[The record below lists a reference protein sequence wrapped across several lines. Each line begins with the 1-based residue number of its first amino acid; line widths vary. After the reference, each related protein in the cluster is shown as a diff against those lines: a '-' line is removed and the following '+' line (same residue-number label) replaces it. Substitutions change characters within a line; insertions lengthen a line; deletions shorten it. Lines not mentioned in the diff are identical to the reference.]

1 MSGVRATF
9 AAQALAGPEAARQ
22 VIDQHLR
29 SDVGGRCLACG
40 ELEPCPQ
47 RDTAHAVLFGHARQ
61 LPRRRPM
68 ELIGTRADFA
78 GPGASTFDAFGQAE

>member
-1 MSGVRATF
+1 MSAVRATV
-9 AAQALAGPEAARQ
+9 AAQALEGPEAARR
-22 VIDQHLR
+22 VIELHLR

-40 ELEPCPQ
+40 ELEPCRQ

-68 ELIGTRADFA
+68 ELIGANGDFSSADAQPFR
-78 GPGASTFDAFGQAE
+78 AFGRQA

>member
-1 MSGVRATF
+1 MSGVRATV
-9 AAQALAGPEAARQ
+9 AAQALEGPEAAHR
-22 VIDQHLR
+22 VIEQHLR

-40 ELEPCPQ
+40 ELEPCRQ

-68 ELIGTRADFA
+68 ELVGARGDF
-78 GPGASTFDAFGQAE
+78 GSSGASTFSAFGRSE

>member
-1 MSGVRATF
+1 MSVVRARV
-9 AAQALAGPEAARQ
+9 AAQALAGPEEARR
-22 VIDQHLR
+22 VIEAHLR

-40 ELEPCPQ
+40 ELEPCRQ

-68 ELIGTRADFA
+68 ELIGARGDFA
-78 GPGASTFDAFGQAE
+78 SGDGHPFDAFGRSA